1 MSFAENLQLARK
13 KNGLTQ
19 EALAD
24 YLGVSRQA
32 VSKWEQGEGY
42 PEVEKLLT
50 LSELLG
56 VSIDSLMDRDPS
68 YKAKM
73 EVYSMRY
80 NPKATMMLNRDML
93 KRDLICWLALSVV
106 VAIILA
112 VRGHLHD
119 ESFQILL
126 IIMAVFAAALALFIV
141 ITRPKRLVP
150 DALLDA
156 AEEFELVL
164 PDDVTSWVIDDYAPG
179 YRKGSVYICR
189 RGDAGFD
196 EICSALRDLK
206 GARTKIEPDY
216 PRFNLTIYTVNS
228 SETIETFIDNVTY
241 GGKIYRVPKKYLE
254 TVLFTP
260 SFARLFRAE
269 QRIDWKN

>member
-24 YLGVSRQA
+24 HIGVSRQA

-42 PEVEKLLT
+42 PEVEKLLA

-56 VSIDSLMDRDPS
+56 VSIDALMDRDPS

-93 KRDLICWLALSVV
+93 KRDLFLFLCITVFLDIISLVSRDKPGFDTTLKISLAGT
-106 VAIILA
+106 A
-112 VRGHLHD
+112 
-119 ESFQILL
+119 
-126 IIMAVFAAALALFIV
+126 AAALALILFFV
-141 ITRPKRLVP
+141 ITKPKKLIP
-150 DALLDA
+150 NALLDA

-164 PDDVTSWVIDDYAPG
+164 PDDVTSWVIGDYAPG
-179 YRKGSVYICR
+179 YRKGSVYTCR

-196 EICSALRDLK
+196 EVCSALKGLK

-216 PRFNLTIYTVNS
+216 PRFNITVRTANA
-228 SETIETFIDNVTY
+228 SETIETFLDNVTY
-241 GGKIYRVPKKYLE
+241 GGKIYRVPGKYLNN
-254 TVLFTP
+254 VLFTP
-260 SFARLFRAE
+260 SFARQFSTE
-269 QRIDWKN
+269 QKPGK